1 MEHPL
6 IGNIDSLTNDELME
20 KITDLNNKYSICM
33 RTGNHQVLGQI
44 QMAMETYKNKLSEK
58 TKRANPEDFKD
69 KIDIS

>member
-20 KITDLNNKYSICM
+20 KITDLNNKYTICM
-33 RTGNHQVLGQI
+33 RTGNHQVLGQLR
-44 QMAMETYKNKLSEK
+44 MAMETYKNKLSEK

>member
-20 KITDLNNKYSICM
+20 KFTDLNNKYTICM

-44 QMAMETYKNKLSEK
+44 QMAMETYRNKLSEK

>member
-20 KITDLNNKYSICM
+20 KITDLNNKYTICM

-44 QMAMETYKNKLSEK
+44 QMAMETYRNKLSEK
-58 TKRANPEDFKD
+58 TKRANPEDFED

>member
-20 KITDLNNKYSICM
+20 KITDLNNKYTICM
-33 RTGNHQVLGQI
+33 RTGNHQVLGQL

-58 TKRANPEDFKD
+58 TKKANPEDFED

>member
-20 KITDLNNKYSICM
+20 KITDLNNKYTICM
-33 RTGNHQVLGQI
+33 RTGNHQVLGQL

-58 TKRANPEDFKD
+58 TKRANPEDFED

>member
-44 QMAMETYKNKLSEK
+44 QMAMETYRNKLSEK

>member
-20 KITDLNNKYSICM
+20 KITDLNNKYTICM
-33 RTGNHQVLGQI
+33 RTGNHQVLGQL
-44 QMAMETYKNKLSEK
+44 QMAMETYRNKLSEK
-58 TKRANPEDFKD
+58 TKRANPEDFED

>member
-20 KITDLNNKYSICM
+20 KITDLNNKYTICM
-33 RTGNHQVLGQI
+33 RTGNHQVLGQLR
-44 QMAMETYKNKLSEK
+44 MAIETYKNKLSEK
-58 TKRANPEDFKD
+58 TKRANPEDFED

>member
-44 QMAMETYKNKLSEK
+44 QMAMETYRNKLSEK
-58 TKRANPEDFKD
+58 TKQANPEDFKD

>member
-58 TKRANPEDFKD
+58 TKRANPEDFED

>member
-20 KITDLNNKYSICM
+20 KITDLNNKYTICM

-58 TKRANPEDFKD
+58 TKKANPEDFED

>member
-1 MEHPL
+1 VEHPL

-20 KITDLNNKYSICM
+20 KITDLNNKYTICM
-33 RTGNHQVLGQI
+33 RTGNHQVLGQLR
-44 QMAMETYKNKLSEK
+44 MAMETYKNKLSEK

>member
-1 MEHPL
+1 VEHPL

-20 KITDLNNKYSICM
+20 KITDLNNKYTICM

-44 QMAMETYKNKLSEK
+44 QMAMETYRNKLSEK

>member
-20 KITDLNNKYSICM
+20 KITDLNNKYTICM

-44 QMAMETYKNKLSEK
+44 QMAMETYRNKLSEK

>member
-1 MEHPL
+1 VEHPL

-58 TKRANPEDFKD
+58 TKRANPEDFED

>member
-20 KITDLNNKYSICM
+20 KITDLNNKYTICM
-33 RTGNHQVLGQI
+33 RTGNHQVLGQLR
-44 QMAMETYKNKLSEK
+44 MAMETYKNKLAEK
-58 TKRANPEDFKD
+58 TKRANPEDFED

>member
-20 KITDLNNKYSICM
+20 KITDLNNKYTICM
-33 RTGNHQVLGQI
+33 RTGNHQVLGQLR
-44 QMAMETYKNKLSEK
+44 MAMETYKNKLSEK
-58 TKRANPEDFKD
+58 TKRANPEDFED

>member
-20 KITDLNNKYSICM
+20 KITDLNKKYTICM

-44 QMAMETYKNKLSEK
+44 QMAMETYRNKLSEK

>member
-1 MEHPL
+1 VEHPL

-44 QMAMETYKNKLSEK
+44 QMAMETYRNKLSEK